1 MGQTE
6 ELKELLRQNGT
17 EIDRTGLELKNEDD
31 GLVLTDGSMNLRC
44 DFTHMIQRIKQGRL
58 QSELIVRAAKI
69 KGIEDDLTAV
79 DATAGFGEDSL
90 LLAAAG
96 FSVILYEY
104 DPVIAALL
112 RDGLRRAAD
121 IPELSEAVGRMELR
135 EENSITALQ
144 KLNEPPDV
152 IYLDPMFPERQKS
165 GLIKKK
171 FQLLQQLERPC
182 EDEGALVHAAYDAG
196 PRKIIIKRPLKAA
209 SLADIK
215 PSYSIKGK
223 SIRYDCIVI
232 PR

>member
-112 RDGLRRAAD
+112 RDGLRGAAD

>member
-17 EIDRTGLELKNEDD
+17 EIDRTGLEIKKEDD
-31 GLVLTDGSMNLRC
+31 ALVLTDGRMTLSC
-44 DFTHMIQRIKQGRL
+44 DFTHMIPRIKQGRL

-121 IPELSEAVGRMELR
+121 IPELSEAVGRMKLR
-135 EENSITALQ
+135 EENSITAIQ
-144 KLNEPPDV
+144 KMNEPPDV

-182 EDEGALVHAAYDAG
+182 EDEGALVRAAYDAG
-196 PRKIIIKRPLKAA
+196 PRKIVIKRPLKAA

>member
-135 EENSITALQ
+135 EENSVTALQ